1 MTNTMYIIRGGK
13 FDIVKLWWVYIV
25 YHIDVF
31 NFGFTLWNITV
42 VSPSNES
49 PRIHQYTQV
58 YSVSDYVLTR
68 DSPESQLDPSSKCAA
83 ICGTRTPDP
92 QNSSPV
98 PYRLSL
104 VVRLGIRTILS
115 PDISQLGSIT
125 IGRPYKSTNGQM
137 SGLRIVRPCKTS
149 NWEMSGPAYE
159 RTENCPT
166 LQISLTEKC
175 PDWELHVLFGI
186 TGECIESLSVFTS
199 SKANEL
205 RVDCSLHRALCV
217 VLCCHFVMMPL
228 NLTLSALSATFLSL
242 NILAI

>member
-1 MTNTMYIIRGGK
+1 MNMG
-13 FDIVKLWWVYIV
+13 
-25 YHIDVF
+25 
-31 NFGFTLWNITV
+31 
-42 VSPSNES
+42 
-49 PRIHQYTQV
+49 
-58 YSVSDYVLTR
+58 
-68 DSPESQLDPSSKCAA
+68 
-83 ICGTRTPDP
+83 PDP
-92 QNSSPV
+92 QNSSTV
-98 PYRLSL
+98 PYRLRL
-104 VVRLGIRTILS
+104 EVRLGIRTILS

-149 NWEMSGPAYE
+149 NWEMSGPAYK

-217 VLCCHFVMMPL
+217 VLIVLPFCYDALKLDTVCFVSNIFVFEHIGHIMFLWSRSPYL
-228 NLTLSALSATFLSL
+228 RLKYATFKIQERVCALGISDAFVGRL
-242 NILAI
+242 ILVLRANIQVWT